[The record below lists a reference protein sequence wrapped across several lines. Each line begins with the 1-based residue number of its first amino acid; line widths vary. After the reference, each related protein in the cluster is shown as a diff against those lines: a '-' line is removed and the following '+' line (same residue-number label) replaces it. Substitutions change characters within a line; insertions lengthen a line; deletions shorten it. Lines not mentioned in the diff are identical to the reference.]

1 MLVPAGNRCVSTC
14 DSKNGAFCPEIT
26 LFKAEPTA
34 LAELRRSGHRKV
46 DGWTVF
52 HLRLKKGW
60 DCLFGNAWQDIAKK
74 T

>member
-1 MLVPAGNRCVSTC
+1 MSTC

-34 LAELRRSGHRKV
+34 LAELRRSGPNRKV

-52 HLRLKKGW
+52 SVTSQKGVG
-60 DCLFGNAWQDIAKK
+60 LFVWECMGQDIA
-74 T
+74 